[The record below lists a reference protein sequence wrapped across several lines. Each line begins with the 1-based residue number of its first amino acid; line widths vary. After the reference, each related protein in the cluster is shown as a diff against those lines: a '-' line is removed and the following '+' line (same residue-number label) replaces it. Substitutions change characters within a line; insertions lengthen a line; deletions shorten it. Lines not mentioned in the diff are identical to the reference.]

1 MLKGLG
7 RNSTP
12 TDDGSLEHT
21 AISQPKMFVRPLP
34 KSPVTLP
41 TKRRLHD
48 PVYPQM
54 KQECFELQANRSRSE
69 STDSCSSIQTARAH
83 PAVKTC
89 LAPEEQQ
96 ILEED
101 ESVAGDQ
108 SDCSMESVEHRS
120 NKSASGS
127 STASSRGEHE
137 MNSRIFLQLGNRHTK
152 NRVRKKRD
160 LYSINSHNQH
170 LRSESASMEDEDLKL
185 EQPKICPKRKKRRIP
200 TTLLE
205 MSHARRNQCLLGR
218 WLECNASCVKN
229 ICHLT
234 ITGTKET
241 GIAGTVVI
249 ENREGRRIKN
259 TIKLRGSGTYKA
271 VFQVGSNT
279 LLALAIMDSSERH
292 EADMHRLLGGEF
304 AQGHCVLNARSISV
318 RPDASIL
325 GIEKVLPR
333 SSPVK
338 VIAPGAGEARD
349 RPLSLSPQ
357 IRAYFYPLYSCDL
370 GQYLT
375 EASERNEPLPTKEA
389 TWLTF
394 QVMTTILE
402 ARNHAIRLKGKPIL
416 FADLSPRQLLVM
428 TDRTRRQIKHLTI
441 GDLGG
446 FEYEEEAYDS
456 NAAVTYPPPWLF
468 LRNKGKIGGLV
479 CEALQV
485 WLLGFLF
492 ASCLS
497 IENFN
502 EYVRLLAKWKYERAY
517 TDVNRICSDYM
528 VFLARLRTRLWLQK
542 RPAKLII
549 QICDVWLDPTGTKQ
563 GSLAAMATTFTTFFA
578 AKRERQPEPSC
589 GQTLSKIKFEEKN

>member
-1 MLKGLG
+1 
-7 RNSTP
+7 
-12 TDDGSLEHT
+12 
-21 AISQPKMFVRPLP
+21 
-34 KSPVTLP
+34 
-41 TKRRLHD
+41 
-48 PVYPQM
+48 
-54 KQECFELQANRSRSE
+54 
-69 STDSCSSIQTARAH
+69 
-83 PAVKTC
+83 
-89 LAPEEQQ
+89 
-96 ILEED
+96 
-101 ESVAGDQ
+101 
-108 SDCSMESVEHRS
+108 
-120 NKSASGS
+120 
-127 STASSRGEHE
+127 
-137 MNSRIFLQLGNRHTK
+137 
-152 NRVRKKRD
+152 
-160 LYSINSHNQH
+160 
-170 LRSESASMEDEDLKL
+170 
-185 EQPKICPKRKKRRIP
+185 
-200 TTLLE
+200 
-205 MSHARRNQCLLGR
+205 
-218 WLECNASCVKN
+218 
-229 ICHLT
+229 
-234 ITGTKET
+234 
-241 GIAGTVVI
+241 
-249 ENREGRRIKN
+249 
-259 TIKLRGSGTYKA
+259 
-271 VFQVGSNT
+271 
-279 LLALAIMDSSERH
+279 MDSSERH

-528 VFLARLRTRLWLQK
+528 VFLAPPPHSPLAPEAPSEAHYPNLRRVA
-542 RPAKLII
+542 RPHRHEAGLSRGDGDNFHDLLRRKARAPAGAKLWS
-549 QICDVWLDPTGTKQ
+549 D
-563 GSLAAMATTFTTFFA
+563 
-578 AKRERQPEPSC
+578 
-589 GQTLSKIKFEEKN
+589 FEQN